1 MNLITRMILVLVVI
15 GVVSGGGLAI
25 LFAWADPIIQ
35 NNAKEETKAAIFKV
49 VPKAVAYEK
58 LEKAPFEAYVVYG
71 DAGKK
76 EVVGYALPT
85 VGTGFQGNIKLIIGI
100 TPDLNKI
107 TAMEVLDQLETPGLG
122 SKITEEDFR
131 NFFNGLSTE
140 KPVTALKGETPHKE
154 KSEIQAITG
163 ATISSKA
170 VVKIVN
176 KGMEDM
182 RQLKKEGKI

>member
-35 NNAKEETKAAIFKV
+35 NNAKEETKLAIFQV

-85 VGTGFQGNIKLIIGI
+85 VGTGFQGNIKLIIG
-100 TPDLNKI
+100 
-107 TAMEVLDQLETPGLG
+107 
-122 SKITEEDFR
+122 
-131 NFFNGLSTE
+131 
-140 KPVTALKGETPHKE
+140 
-154 KSEIQAITG
+154 
-163 ATISSKA
+163 
-170 VVKIVN
+170 
-176 KGMEDM
+176 
-182 RQLKKEGKI
+182 